1 MNEEL
6 ELTCPQV
13 ELSILGSFFKQ
24 PQVFFSYIDIIKNND
39 FGDGNTRFWNVFL
52 NDYLLTYSN
61 EVL

>member
-13 ELSILGSFFKQ
+13 ELSILGSFFKR
-24 PQVFFSYIDIIKNND
+24 PQAFFSYIDVIKNSD

-52 NDYLLTYSN
+52 NETKTL
-61 EVL
+61 